1 MKNTTKT
8 TTRRTALHQ
17 MLLASVGTGL
27 FGMPAFETSAQ
38 TTTKRSKKD
47 PLQPFY
53 LPPAAPLE
61 MGTKGINMRT
71 WIRSSQ
77 TNRQYSCVEFVVAP
91 KQMGPPPHIHKD
103 LDEIM
108 FVLQGTVS
116 IMVGETVYQVQAGGW
131 HLRPHGI
138 VHTFWNAT
146 NEPARY
152 IDMYFNQNFE
162 DFLEELNNKLLPDM
176 EKNHLTPADPGIA
189 KRWADLD
196 KRFGI
201 TTFFDKR
208 QPIIDKYGL
217 KA

>member
-1 MKNTTKT
+1 MKA
-8 TTRRTALHQ
+8 TTRRAALQQILTATFTAG
-17 MLLASVGTGL
+17 LLGISPIGS
-27 FGMPAFETSAQ
+27 SAQ
-38 TTTKRSKKD
+38 TINKRQKKV

-53 LPPAAPLE
+53 LPPAEPLPPAL
-61 MGTKGINMRT
+61 KGINMRT
-71 WIRSSQ
+71 RVRSSQ
-77 TNRQYSCVEFVVAP
+77 TNMQYSCVEFVVAP
-91 KQMGPPPHIHKD
+91 MQMGPPPHIHKD

-108 FVLQGTVS
+108 FVLEGSVNV
-116 IMVGETVYQVQAGGW
+116 MVDKTIYEVKAGGW
-131 HLRPHGI
+131 HMRPHGI

-146 NEPARY
+146 NKPARY

-162 DFLEELNNKLLPDM
+162 DFLEELNFKLLPDM
-176 EKNHLTPADPGIA
+176 EMNHLTPADPKIA

-208 QPIIDKYGL
+208 QPIIDKYNL

>member
-1 MKNTTKT
+1 MKNTVKA
-8 TTRRTALHQ
+8 TTRRDALQ
-17 MLLASVGTGL
+17 QILAAASATSLLGIS
-27 FGMPAFETSAQ
+27 AFDTSAQ
-38 TTTKRSKKD
+38 TIKKRPKD
-47 PLQPFY
+47 PLGPFY
-53 LPPAAPLE
+53 IPPAKPLQL
-61 MGTKGINMRT
+61 GSKGINMRT
-71 WIRSSQ
+71 CIRSSQ
-77 TNRQYSCVEFVVAP
+77 TNMQYSCVEFIVGP

-108 FVLQGTVS
+108 FVLEGTVS
-116 IMVGETVYQVQAGGW
+116 IMVEETIYEVKAGGW

-146 NEPARY
+146 NKPVRY

-162 DFLEELNNKLLPDM
+162 DFVEELNDKLLPDM
-176 EKNHLTPADPGIA
+176 EKNNLTPADPGIA

-201 TTFFDKR
+201 TTFFEKR
-208 QPIIDKYGL
+208 QPIIDKYSL